1 MYQIY
6 ILACALHGVDVLVQA
21 NLDLLMIRITN
32 DVEDS
37 LFAVVFNIYFNIF
50 Y

>member
-6 ILACALHGVDVLVQA
+6 ILACALPLHGVDVLVQA

-37 LFAVVFNIYFNIF
+37 LFAGCI
-50 Y
+50 